1 MEKEQTLTVFHTG
14 FAKVRKPDLAA
25 GRSNADFG
33 QGFYLSDDKA
43 FAGRWAKERIGSVC
57 YLNVYRLSLDGLTV
71 KRFRRDASWYD
82 YIFTNR
88 AGRPDLLSGYDVVI
102 GPIAPDTI
110 FDTWGILTSGMIDR
124 KLALSAYRLVPAY
137 RQIVLKSERALCG
150 LEFLGVRE
158 IPGEEI
164 TRNKVLLRQEEQAYQ
179 KKLFRLLDSVQDP
192 EEYR

>member
-1 MEKEQTLTVFHTG
+1 MEKEQILTVFHTG
-14 FAKVRKPDLAA
+14 FAEVRKPDLTA

-33 QGFYLSDDKA
+33 QGFYLSDDAA
-43 FAGRWAKERIGSVC
+43 FAGRWAKERLGADC

-82 YIFTNR
+82 YIFSNR
-88 AGRPDLLSGYDVVI
+88 TGRTDPLSGYDVVI

-124 KLALSAYRLVPAY
+124 KLALSAYRLVPSY
-137 RQIVLKSERALCG
+137 RQIALKSERALSKLAF
-150 LEFLGVRE
+150 LEARI
-158 IPGEEI
+158 IPPEEI
-164 TRNKVLLRQEEQAYQ
+164 TKNKAVLRKEEQAYQ
-179 KKLFRLLDSVQDP
+179 KKLFRLLDSAADP